1 MMQGISQ
8 WIEPKKTLPAARQT
22 FSNAALKAMIIP
34 LVIEQVLQM
43 VVGLADTMMVSYA
56 GEAVVAG
63 VGLDTMVYTI
73 FIYLYTAI
81 SAGGAVVVSQYIGSR
96 NRQNAELA
104 ASQIFH
110 IAGLLSILCMILM
123 LFFGSA
129 LLESMY
135 PQTEGATM
143 AACKTYMWIVAL
155 SFPANAVYNA
165 GAAIY
170 RSMGK
175 TKITMWVSLLANLV
189 NVAGNA
195 IGIFVLKAGAAGVA
209 WPTTISW
216 YVAAVVMTWLCSRSP
231 QANLVNIR
239 KSSGTSVN
247 NTAAPD
253 HQTGQTQDTFSDSGS
268 SSDSGNVT
276 DRGPTGHIQIRARHV
291 FRLDVPMAKRI
302 LGIAIPNSVE
312 NTLFQAA
319 KVVLGML
326 VATFGTSQIAANT
339 TGQTFWSLAACM
351 SMSLGT
357 VFITVIGQ
365 CMGADDPEAADWYMR
380 KLTRLSLLL
389 AIAWN
394 VIVMILTP
402 LLLPLYD
409 LSPETKRLILIIVAI
424 HNLFSAVVQPFSGPL
439 SSGLRAAGDVRFTMW
454 ASIFATVVCR
464 TFLSFLLAKWLGM
477 GVIGIALAMVLDW
490 CIKAALDIWRFCSGK
505 WAQHR
510 II

>member
-1 MMQGISQ
+1 MQGILR
-8 WIEPKKTLPAARQT
+8 WIEPRQALPEARQT
-22 FSNAALKAMIIP
+22 FSNAALKSMIVP

-73 FIYLYTAI
+73 FIYLFTAV
-81 SAGGAVVVSQYIGSR
+81 SAGGAVVFSQYLGSR
-96 NRQNAELA
+96 SRENAELS

-110 IAGLLSILCMILM
+110 ISGLLSLVCMALM
-123 LFFGSA
+123 LLFGSS
-129 LLESMY
+129 LLQAMY
-135 PQTEGATM
+135 PETEAATM
-143 AACKTYMWIVAL
+143 DACRTYMWIVTL

-165 GAAIY
+165 GAAVF
-170 RSMGK
+170 RSMGE

-195 IGIFVLKAGAAGVA
+195 VGIFLLKAGAAGVA
-209 WPTTISW
+209 WPTTVSW
-216 YVAAVVMTWLCSRSP
+216 YVAAVIMTWLCARHP
-231 QANLVNIR
+231 RRPDRIR
-239 KSSGTSVN
+239 
-247 NTAAPD
+247 
-253 HQTGQTQDTFSDSGS
+253 
-268 SSDSGNVT
+268 
-276 DRGPTGHIQIRARHV
+276 IRARHV

-302 LGIAIPNSVE
+302 LGVAVPNSVE

-351 SMSLGT
+351 SISLGT
-357 VFITVIGQ
+357 VFITVIGR
-365 CMGADDPEAADWYMR
+365 CVGAGDREAAEWYMR

-389 AIAWN
+389 AFAWN
-394 VIVMILTP
+394 VLVMVLTP

-424 HNLFSAVVQPFSGPL
+424 HNLFSALVQPFSGPL
-439 SSGLRAAGDVRFTMW
+439 SSGLRAAGDVKFTMW
-454 ASIFATVVCR
+454 SSIFATVVCR

-490 CIKAALDIWRFCSGK
+490 CIKAALDILRFRSGK
-505 WAQHR
+505 WAENR

>member
-1 MMQGISQ
+1 MQGILR
-8 WIEPKKTLPAARQT
+8 WTEPKRSLPESRKV
-22 FSNAALKAMIIP
+22 FSDAALKAMIIP

-73 FIYLYTAI
+73 FIYLFTAV

-96 NRQNAELA
+96 SREKAELA

-110 IAGLLSILCMILM
+110 IAGLLSLVCTALM
-123 LFFGSA
+123 LLFGSS
-129 LLESMY
+129 LLQAMY
-135 PQTEGATM
+135 PETETATM
-143 AACKTYMWIVAL
+143 EACKTYMWIVTL

-170 RSMGK
+170 RSMGE
-175 TKITMWVSLLANLV
+175 TRTTMWVSLLANLV

-195 IGIFVLKAGAAGVA
+195 VGIFVLKAGAAGVA

-216 YVAAVVMTWLCSRSP
+216 YAAAAIMTRLCVRP
-231 QANLVNIR
+231 R
-239 KSSGTSVN
+239 R
-247 NTAAPD
+247 PD
-253 HQTGQTQDTFSDSGS
+253 G
-268 SSDSGNVT
+268 V
-276 DRGPTGHIQIRARHV
+276 RIRAKHV
-291 FRLDVPMAKRI
+291 FRPDMPMVKRI
-302 LGIAIPNSVE
+302 LGVAVPNSVE

-326 VATFGTSQIAANT
+326 TATFGTSQIAANT

-351 SMSLGT
+351 SISTGT

-365 CMGADDPEAADWYMR
+365 CMGAGDREAAEWYMR
-380 KLTRLSLLL
+380 KLTKLSLLL
-389 AIAWN
+389 AVGWN
-394 VIVMILTP
+394 VMVMALTP

-409 LSPETKRLILIIVAI
+409 LSAETKRLILIIVAI
-424 HNLFSAVVQPFSGPL
+424 HNLFAALVQPFSGPL
-439 SSGLRAAGDVRFTMW
+439 SSGLRAAGDVKFTMW

-490 CIKAALDIWRFCSGK
+490 CIKAALDIVRFRSGK
-505 WAQHR
+505 WAEKK

>member
-1 MMQGISQ
+1 MQRILR
-8 WIEPKKTLPAARQT
+8 WIEPKNALPADRQA
-22 FSNAALKAMIIP
+22 FSNAALKAMIVP

-73 FIYLYTAI
+73 FIYLFTAI
-81 SAGGAVVVSQYIGSR
+81 SAGGAVVVSQYIGSKSKE
-96 NRQNAELA
+96 NAELA

-110 IAGLLSILCMILM
+110 VAGLLSLFCMVLM
-123 LFFGSA
+123 LLFGSA
-129 LLESMY
+129 LLQAMY
-135 PQTEGATM
+135 PATEAATM
-143 AACKTYMWIVAL
+143 EACKTYMWIVAL

-170 RSMGK
+170 RSMGE
-175 TKITMWVSLLANLV
+175 TKITMWVSLLANLI

-195 IGIFVLKAGAAGVA
+195 IGIFALRAGAAGVA
-209 WPTTISW
+209 WPTTVSW
-216 YVAAVVMTWLCSRSP
+216 YAAAFIMTWLCVR
-231 QANLVNIR
+231 QRRADQVC
-239 KSSGTSVN
+239 
-247 NTAAPD
+247 
-253 HQTGQTQDTFSDSGS
+253 
-268 SSDSGNVT
+268 
-276 DRGPTGHIQIRARHV
+276 IRAKHV
-291 FRLDVPMAKRI
+291 FRLDAPMAKRI
-302 LGIAIPNSVE
+302 LGVAIPNSIE

-351 SMSLGT
+351 SMSMGT

-365 CMGADDPEAADWYMR
+365 CIGASDTEAADWYMR
-380 KLTRLSLLL
+380 KLTKLSLVL
-389 AIAWN
+389 AFAWN
-394 VIVMILTP
+394 VMVMILTP

-409 LSPETKRLILIIVAI
+409 LAPETKRLILIIVAI
-424 HNLFSAVVQPFSGPL
+424 HNLFSALVQPFSGPL
-439 SSGLRAAGDVRFTMW
+439 SSGLRAAGDVKFTMW

-490 CIKAALDIWRFCSGK
+490 CIKAVLDIVRFQSGK
-505 WAQHR
+505 WKAYK
-510 II
+510 IIE

>member
-1 MMQGISQ
+1 MQGIIR
-8 WIEPKKTLPAARQT
+8 WIEPPKALPESRQL

-73 FIYLYTAI
+73 FIYLFTAI
-81 SAGGAVVVSQYIGSR
+81 SAGGAVVVSQYIGSK
-96 NRQNAELA
+96 NREDAELA
-104 ASQIFH
+104 SSQIFH
-110 IAGLLSILCMILM
+110 IAGILSLICMALM
-123 LFFGSA
+123 LLFGSA
-129 LLESMY
+129 LLQAMY
-135 PQTEGATM
+135 PETEAATM
-143 AACKTYMWIVAL
+143 EACRTYMWIVAL

-165 GAAIY
+165 GAAVY
-170 RSMGK
+170 RSMGE
-175 TKITMWVSLLANLV
+175 TKVTMWVSLLANLV

-195 IGIFVLKAGAAGVA
+195 IGIFALKAGAAGVA

-216 YVAAVVMTWLCSRSP
+216 YAAAVIMTWLCAHKRREDQVCIRPKHVLRLNMPMSR
-231 QANLVNIR
+231 
-239 KSSGTSVN
+239 
-247 NTAAPD
+247 
-253 HQTGQTQDTFSDSGS
+253 
-268 SSDSGNVT
+268 
-276 DRGPTGHIQIRARHV
+276 
-291 FRLDVPMAKRI
+291 RI
-302 LGIAIPNSVE
+302 LAVAIPNSIE

-351 SMSLGT
+351 SVSLGT

-365 CMGADDPEAADWYMR
+365 CTGAGDTEAADWYMR
-380 KLTRLSLLL
+380 KLTRLSLVL
-389 AIAWN
+389 AFAWN
-394 VIVMILTP
+394 VMVMILTP

-409 LSPETKRLILIIVAI
+409 LSGETKRLILIIVAI
-424 HNLFSAVVQPFSGPL
+424 HNLFSALVQPFSGPL
-439 SSGLRAAGDVRFTMW
+439 SSGLRAAGDVKFTMW
-454 ASIFATVVCR
+454 ASVFSTVVCR
-464 TFLSFLLAKWLGM
+464 TLLSFLLAKQMGM

-490 CIKAALDIWRFCSGK
+490 CIKAALDIWRFGSGRWK
-505 WAQHR
+505 EKR

>member
-1 MMQGISQ
+1 MQGLIR
-8 WIEPKKTLPAARQT
+8 WIEPKKALPANRQL

-73 FIYLYTAI
+73 FIYLFTAV

-96 NRQNAELA
+96 NRENAELA

-110 IAGLLSILCMILM
+110 IAGLLSLACTALM
-123 LFFGSA
+123 LAFGSS
-129 LLESMY
+129 LLQAMY
-135 PQTEGATM
+135 PETEEATLE
-143 AACKTYMWIVAL
+143 ACRTYMWIVTL

-165 GAAIY
+165 GAALY
-170 RSMGK
+170 RSMGE
-175 TKITMWVSLLANLV
+175 TKVTLWVSLMANLI

-195 IGIFVLKAGAAGVA
+195 VGIFILKAGAAGVA
-209 WPTTISW
+209 WPTTLSW
-216 YVAAVVMTWLCSRSP
+216 YAAAAVMTWLCARGRG
-231 QANLVNIR
+231 ADHVRIR
-239 KSSGTSVN
+239 LKH
-247 NTAAPD
+247 AIKPD
-253 HQTGQTQDTFSDSGS
+253 M
-268 SSDSGNVT
+268 
-276 DRGPTGHIQIRARHV
+276 
-291 FRLDVPMAKRI
+291 PMVKRI
-302 LGIAIPNSVE
+302 LGVAVPNSVE

-357 VFITVIGQ
+357 VYITVIGQ
-365 CMGADDPEAADWYMR
+365 CMGAGDTEAADWYMR
-380 KLTRLSLLL
+380 KLTKLSLVL
-389 AIAWN
+389 AFGWN
-394 VIVMILTP
+394 ALVMVLTP

-409 LSPETKRLILIIVAI
+409 LSAETKRLILIIVAI
-424 HNLFSAVVQPFSGPL
+424 HNLFSALVQPFSGPL
-439 SSGLRAAGDVRFTMW
+439 SSGLRAAGDVKFTMW

-464 TFLSFLLAKWLGM
+464 TFLSFLLAKWMGM
-477 GVIGIALAMVLDW
+477 GVIGIAVAMVLDW
-490 CIKAALDIWRFCSGK
+490 CIKAVLDILRFRSGK
-505 WAQHR
+505 WAGNR

>member
-1 MMQGISQ
+1 MKAAPDDILNAGCEERSRKEDGDRMEAINR
-8 WIEPKKTLPAARQT
+8 WIEPKKALPVTRQP
-22 FSNAALKAMIIP
+22 FSNALLKAMIIP
-34 LVIEQVLQM
+34 LVVEQVLQM

-73 FIYLYTAI
+73 FIYLFTAV
-81 SAGGAVVVSQYIGSR
+81 SAGGAVVVSQYIGSKSR
-96 NRQNAELA
+96 ENAELA

-110 IAGLLSILCMILM
+110 IAGLLSLVCMALM
-123 LFFGSA
+123 LVFGSA
-129 LLESMY
+129 LLQAMY
-135 PQTEGATM
+135 PETEPATLE
-143 AACKTYMWIVAL
+143 ACKTYMWIVAL

-170 RSMGK
+170 RSLGQ
-175 TKITMWVSLLANLV
+175 TKITMWVSLLANLI

-216 YVAAVVMTWLCSRSP
+216 YIAAAVMTWLCTGSRRAE
-231 QANLVNIR
+231 QLRV
-239 KSSGTSVN
+239 
-247 NTAAPD
+247 
-253 HQTGQTQDTFSDSGS
+253 
-268 SSDSGNVT
+268 
-276 DRGPTGHIQIRARHV
+276 RGRHV
-291 FRLDVPMAKRI
+291 FRLNVPMARRI

-351 SMSLGT
+351 GTSMGT

-365 CMGADDPEAADWYMR
+365 CMGAGDREAADWYMR

-389 AIAWN
+389 AILWN
-394 VIVMILTP
+394 MVVMALTP

-409 LSPETKRLILIIVAI
+409 LTAETKRLILIIVAI
-424 HNLFSAVVQPFSGPL
+424 HNLFSALVQPFSGPL
-439 SSGLRAAGDVRFTMW
+439 SSGLRAAGDVKFTMW

-464 TFLSFLLAKWLGM
+464 TLLSFLLAKWLGM

-490 CIKAALDIWRFCSGK
+490 CIKAALDLVRFRSGK
-505 WAQHR
+505 WAENSV
-510 II
+510 I